1 MLATTAQLCARQGA
15 PLAVGLLLRGPR
27 AAPAARVLPRS
38 ARGVAAMAAPAGPA
52 YTILEYDYV

>member
-1 MLATTAQLCARQGA
+1 MLATTAHLYTRQA

-27 AAPAARVLPRS
+27 SVPAAARALRT
-38 ARGVAAMAAPAGPA
+38 ARGVAAGAGPAGPD